1 MPPPPPKV
9 PAVLVFGLNKLVP
22 VVAVVLVE
30 PKVPVPPPNPEVPP
44 PKVPKPVAG
53 LGAPKTEVV
62 VAGCVVFCPKPPTV
76 DINLLSEKGRKNK
89 DPKHTKGGGGGI
101 GRAQVAKH
109 WVCRLLLLG
118 LTKGAG

>member
-62 VAGCVVFCPKPPTV
+62 VAGCVVLCPKPPM
-76 DINLLSEKGRKNK
+76 IQRYRLAQRKRK
-89 DPKHTKGGGGGI
+89 KKQRP
-101 GRAQVAKH
+101 
-109 WVCRLLLLG
+109 
-118 LTKGAG
+118 